1 MAVNPDAFVHL
12 HVHSEYSLLDGAC
25 RLTALCEQVK
35 AHGQTAAA
43 VTDHGNLYA
52 AVAFYD
58 AAKKAGIKPIIG
70 CEVYVAQR
78 TRFDRD
84 NALDGR
90 SYHLILLC
98 ENEQGYRNLV
108 KLVSLSNLEGFYKK
122 PRVDLELL
130 RQYHEG
136 LICLSACIAGE
147 IPRLLL
153 EGDYPGAGQA
163 ALRYRE
169 IFGAGNFYLEVQDHG
184 IPEERQI
191 LPQLVRLS
199 RETGIPLAATNDAH
213 YLTQAD
219 AQMQRILLCVQTGKT
234 LEEPTGMGFSTP
246 EFYLKSTEDMAKL
259 FAHIPEA
266 MTNTRQIADR
276 CNVEFRFGERKLP
289 RFVQENVP
297 DNTAYFRML
306 CHKGMQKRYGDALTP
321 EIEQRLEYELSVIE
335 QMGFVDYFLI
345 VWDFIRYAR
354 SQNIPVGPGRG
365 SGAGSLCA
373 YCIGITGID
382 PIANQLLFERFL
394 NPERVSMPDFD
405 IDFCIEGR
413 PRVKEYV
420 IRRYGADH
428 VAEIVA
434 FDTMK
439 ARAAVRDVGRVLSI
453 PHALCDTVAKLIDPF
468 RPLRDSLENR
478 KELRE
483 LYTGD
488 NDAHRLIDMALRV
501 EGMPRH
507 VSTHAAGVVIAAS
520 PLADLVPLQKND
532 ETIVTQYTMT
542 VLERLGLLK
551 MDFLGLRN
559 LTIIRE
565 AENSI
570 KKHDPDFRVDRIP
583 LNDPAVYRLIASG
596 NTSGVFQL
604 ESDGMRNFLT
614 ALRPENM
621 QDIIAALALYRPG
634 PMDSIGTYI
643 QYRHGRAKITY
654 LHPMLESILR
664 ETYGCIVYQEQVME
678 ICRKLAGYSYGR
690 ADIVRRN
697 MAKKKHEEMIREREV
712 FLHGS
717 QDTDGC
723 VGCLANGIPEAVANQ
738 IFDQMES
745 FASYAFNK
753 SHAAAYALVAYQT
766 AYLKCH
772 YFGDYMAALMTSV
785 LQDSGKL
792 LAYREECRTA
802 GLTVCPPDVNHGEY
816 GFVYRDGRLLFGL
829 QAIKGIGRGVIDRMK
844 LERWK
849 NGDFRTFV
857 DFCRRMSAQGLH
869 KRMLLPLIQA
879 GALDGLDCT
888 RRQMLLHYE
897 EVMDQVSGA
906 SDPGIEGQMSL
917 FGEAELTTSGDLVI
931 PYAEEYP
938 LTQLLLLEKEACG
951 MYLSGHPLDGLRWMA
966 SLLHTQTIRT
976 LQELP
981 DRAPC
986 KLLCIVQAVKRHR
999 TKNGEDMAFL
1009 TLEDAAGAMDAI
1021 VFPKLY
1027 AVSAVR
1033 IQKDHLLYIAGR
1045 ISRKDDEVS
1054 VICES
1059 IRMQEEFQA
1068 MLRQMQLCIKLD
1080 GAADT
1085 EKAAKLTE
1093 ICAQHRGETRIVFY
1107 HTARR
1112 AYSSPRTPLYAEITE
1127 TLFEELTALYPPA
1140 QLGMIPPLQR
1150 EKKGNL

>member
-1 MAVNPDAFVHL
+1 MSFVHL

-25 RLTALCEQVK
+25 RLTELCAHVK
-35 AHGQTAAA
+35 AHGQTAVA

-58 AAKKAGIKPIIG
+58 AARKAGIQPIIG

-84 NALDGR
+84 NVRDGK

-130 RQYHEG
+130 NRYHEG

-153 EGDYPGAGQA
+153 EGDYPAAKQA
-163 ALRYRE
+163 TLRYQQ

-184 IPEERQI
+184 IPEERQV

-213 YLTQAD
+213 YLTKAD
-219 AQMQRILLCVQTGKT
+219 AEMQKILLCVGTGKT
-234 LEEPTGMGFSTP
+234 IDEPTGMGFHTP
-246 EFYLKSTEDMAKL
+246 EYYLKSTEEMAEL
-259 FAHIPEA
+259 FAHNPEA
-266 MTNTRQIADR
+266 VTNTRRIADR
-276 CNVEFRFGERKLP
+276 CRVEFRFGERKLP
-289 RFVQENVP
+289 HFVQDGVK
-297 DNTAYFRML
+297 DNTAYFRAL

-354 SQNIPVGPGRG
+354 SQDIPVGPGRG

-420 IRRYGADH
+420 VRRYGADH
-428 VAEIVA
+428 VAEIIA

-439 ARAAVRDVGRVLSI
+439 ARAAVRDVGRVLGI

-468 RPLRDSLENR
+468 QPLQESLEKR
-478 KELRE
+478 RE
-483 LYTGD
+483 LHELYLSD
-488 NDAHRLIDMALRV
+488 NDAHRLIDMALQV

-520 PLADLVPLQKND
+520 PLADIVPLQKND
-532 ETIVTQYTMT
+532 ETIVTEYTMT

-565 AENSI
+565 AERSI
-570 KKHDPDFRVDRIP
+570 QKHDPEFRIDSIP
-583 LNDPAVYRLIASG
+583 TDDPAVYKLIASG

-614 ALRPENM
+614 ALKPENM

-643 QYRHGRAKITY
+643 KYRRGREKITY

-690 ADIVRRN
+690 ADIVRRS
-697 MAKKKHEEMIREREV
+697 MAKKKHEDMIREREI

-717 QDTDGC
+717 KDADGC
-723 VGCLANGIPEAVANQ
+723 AGCLANGISESIANQ

-785 LQDSGKL
+785 LQDSDKL
-792 LAYREECRTA
+792 LSYREECRAA
-802 GLTVCPPDVNHGEY
+802 GLTVCPPDVNNGEY
-816 GFVYRDGRLLFGL
+816 GFAYRDGKLLFGL
-829 QAIKGIGRGVIDRMK
+829 QAIKGIGRGMIDRMQ
-844 LERWK
+844 LERRK
-849 NGDFRTFV
+849 NGAFRTFV

-869 KRMLLPLIQA
+869 KRMLLPLIQS

-888 RRQMLLHYE
+888 RHQMILHYE
-897 EVMDQVSGA
+897 EIMDQVSGA
-906 SDPGIEGQMSL
+906 SEPSIEGQMSL
-917 FGEAELTTSGDLVI
+917 FGEADMTTSGDRSL

-938 LTQLLLLEKEACG
+938 LTQLLMLEKQACG
-951 MYLSGHPLDGLRWMA
+951 MYLSGHPLEGMRWLA
-966 SLLHTQTIRT
+966 ALYHTQDIRE
-976 LQELP
+976 LQAAP
-981 DRAPC
+981 DRTPC
-986 KLLCIVQAVKRHR
+986 KLLCVVQGVKRHR
-999 TKNGEDMAFL
+999 TKNGEDMVFV

-1027 AVSAVR
+1027 AVTSTR
-1033 IQKDHLLYIAGR
+1033 LQKDKLLYVTGR
-1045 ISRKDDEVS
+1045 ISRKEDEAS
-1054 VICES
+1054 IICES
-1059 IRMQEEFQA
+1059 IRMQEEFPA
-1068 MLRQMQLCIKLD
+1068 MLRQMQLCIKWD
-1080 GAADT
+1080 ADT
-1085 EKAAKLTE
+1085 GHDKLGQLTALCRE
-1093 ICAQHRGETRIVFY
+1093 HPGETRIVFY
-1107 HTARR
+1107 LTERR
-1112 AYSSPRTPLYAEITE
+1112 AYSVPKQPLYAEITE
-1127 TLFEELTALYPPA
+1127 GFFGKLSGLFSPEK
-1140 QLGMIPPLQR
+1140 LGMIPPFPQ
-1150 EKKGNL
+1150 KT